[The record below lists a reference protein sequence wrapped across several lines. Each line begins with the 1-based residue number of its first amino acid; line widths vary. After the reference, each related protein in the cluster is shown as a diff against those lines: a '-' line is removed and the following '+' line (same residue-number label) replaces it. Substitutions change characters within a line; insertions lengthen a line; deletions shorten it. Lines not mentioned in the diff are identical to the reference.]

1 MCGIVGII
9 NRIGEAI
16 DLQILK
22 RMGSALQ
29 HRGPDGE
36 GYFVQEN
43 VGFWHQRL
51 AIIDLVS
58 GQQPIHNEDKTIW
71 IVYNGEIYNFLQLRE
86 QLQEAGHRF
95 YTNTDTEVIVHAYEQ
110 YGDEC
115 VTFLRGMF
123 AFALWDNNQR
133 KLLLARD
140 RVGKKPLLY
149 SHSNGRFIF
158 ASEFQ
163 AILQNPI
170 INRDVDVNAID
181 QYLTHTYIP
190 APLTAFKEIKKLLPG
205 HILIYQEDRIRIERY
220 WQLNFTPK
228 IRISEEE
235 AAEHVLDLLTEA
247 VKIRMISDVPLGAFL
262 SGGIDS
268 SAVVGIMSQISD
280 KPVKTFSI
288 GFEETSYNELEYA
301 RIIAKRFGTDHH
313 EFIVKPQALEVLPT
327 LVRHYGEPYAD
338 SSAIPTF
345 YVSQVTCQ
353 HVKVALSGDGGD
365 ELFAGYDRYFGLALA
380 ARYAS
385 IPAFLRKGVINP
397 LCSLLPAF
405 GRHAERIRQVK
416 RSVRIAD
423 LPRWALHLYWLS
435 TFRPN
440 LKAELYSEEFRQ
452 LLSSADSLS
461 WWEHLYQG
469 TTGWD
474 AVDAALYVDTRSS
487 LPYDFL
493 VKVDITSMANSLEVR
508 SPFLE
513 HALMEFAACLPSNF
527 KLRGKTHKY
536 ILKKALNGF
545 IPNENLYRSKMGFEV
560 PVRQWLRNELR
571 TFLTDILLSKRS
583 LTRGYF
589 RPEFIESLVSSHIS
603 AKQDYSF
610 QVWTLLML
618 ELWFREFID

>member
-16 DLQILK
+16 DPQILK
-22 RMGSALQ
+22 RMANAIR

-36 GYFVQEN
+36 GYFVHEN
-43 VGFWHQRL
+43 VGFGHQRL

-58 GQQPIHNEDKTIW
+58 GQQPIHNENKTIW
-71 IVYNGEIYNFLQLRE
+71 IVYNGEIYNFAELRE
-86 QLQEAGHRF
+86 QLQEAGHLF

-110 YGDEC
+110 YGDKC

-123 AFALWDNNQR
+123 AFALWDGNQR

-163 AILQNPI
+163 AILQNSI

-205 HILIYQEDRIRIERY
+205 HILIYQEEQIRIVRY

-228 IRISEEE
+228 NRIPEEE

-247 VKIRMISDVPLGAFL
+247 VKVRMRSDVPLGAFL

-280 KPVKTFSI
+280 KPAKTFSI

-313 EFIVKPQALEVLPT
+313 EFIVKPEALEVLPT

-365 ELFAGYDRYFGLALA
+365 ELFAGYDRYFGLSLA
-380 ARYAS
+380 ARYAG
-385 IPAFLRKGVINP
+385 IPAFLRRGVINP

-405 GRHAERIRQVK
+405 GRYAERIRQVK

-423 LPRWALHLYWLS
+423 LPRGALHLYWLS

-452 LLSSADSLS
+452 SLSSADNLS

-469 TTGWD
+469 TTGLD
-474 AVDAALYVDTRSS
+474 AVDAALYVDTCSS

-545 IPNENLYRSKMGFEV
+545 IPDENLYRSKMGFEV

-571 TFLTDILLSKRS
+571 MFLTDILLSERS
-583 LTRGYF
+583 LKRGYF
-589 RPEFIESLVSSHIS
+589 RQEFIEWLVKSHIS
-603 AKQDYSF
+603 AKQDFSY

-618 ELWFREFID
+618 ELWCREFID